1 MRRLKSTVS
10 WSVDDEVIPNIIHV
24 FHGFSPIHIKIK
36 SKSHKCIK
44 PILIL
49 INKTV

>member
-24 FHGFSPIHIKIK
+24 FHGSSPIHIKNQK
-36 SKSHKCIK
+36 QD
-44 PILIL
+44 PV
-49 INKTV
+49 INVLNPF